1 MNTRHVG
8 DGEGDH
14 HVSASC
20 RQVFEAIVDA
30 NDFQP
35 RVYRLD
41 GRRTDGAVDTG
52 SRSPSH
58 QDSQSSRWRGHWSIP
73 FQHGLC
79 LSGYSEAI
87 PRWAAGPIS
96 WRYPLRLSKIWVWAC
111 RPTPPAGAV
120 PVVESPAKTGSANRR
135 DQNPWLPE
143 RRVPATV
150 TKATLAGILV
160 RLHSILTALATMALK
175 FFCILLYL
183 GVPDWT
189 RPTSSVAL
197 DMTLY
202 APGVCTSQ
210 T

>member
-41 GRRTDGAVDTG
+41 GRRTDGAVDAG
-52 SRSPSH
+52 SRAPSH
-58 QDSQSSRWRGHWSIP
+58 QDSQAGRWRGHWSIP
-73 FQHGLC
+73 FQHELC
-79 LSGYSEAI
+79 LSSYFEAI

-96 WRYPLRLSKIWVWAC
+96 WRYPLRLSNICFWAC

-120 PVVESPAKTGSANRR
+120 LVVESPAKTGNANHR

-143 RRVPATV
+143 PARPCNCHKGDLGRDFSAASLDVNRVGNDGAEVFLHIVVPGRSRLDPPDLIRRP
-150 TKATLAGILV
+150 
-160 RLHSILTALATMALK
+160 
-175 FFCILLYL
+175 
-183 GVPDWT
+183 WT
-189 RPTSSVAL
+189 
-197 DMTLY
+197 
-202 APGVCTSQ
+202 
-210 T
+210 